1 MKRTAQDYT
10 RIATKE
16 FLEGTRFKT
25 PVQAVEAGER
35 SIEQWC
41 DCVNA
46 HRRKDSNQT
55 DSNQTDSN
63 QFGWQDNNNPAAR
76 PANT

>member
-1 MKRTAQDYT
+1 MKRTTQDHT
-10 RIATKE
+10 KLATQE

-25 PVQAVEAGER
+25 PVQAVEAGKR

-41 DCVNA
+41 DCINA
-46 HRRKDSNQT
+46 HRQKDSNR
-55 DSNQTDSN
+55 
-63 QFGWQDNNNPAAR
+63 FEWQDNSNPATR

>member
-10 RIATKE
+10 RIATQE
-16 FLEGTRFKT
+16 FLEGTRFRT

-46 HRRKDSNQT
+46 HRQK

-63 QFGWQDNNNPAAR
+63 QFGWQDNSNPAAR

>member
-1 MKRTAQDYT
+1 MKRIIQDDT
-10 RIATKE
+10 KLATQE
-16 FLEGTRFKT
+16 FLEGTRFRT
-25 PVQAVEAGER
+25 PVQAVEAGAR

-46 HRRKDSNQT
+46 HRQKDSNQK
-55 DSNQTDSN
+55 DSN
-63 QFGWQDNNNPAAR
+63 QFGWRESNPATR